1 MRKIVQRFL
10 TIFGLSAFSAF
21 VAATLVALWHIVNT
35 PQPLESVLPGN
46 AHIYR
51 WRRGHIFYKTLG
63 NEDAPPLVL
72 LHAPGIGAS
81 AYEMRKIM
89 QALAQHYH
97 VYALD
102 LLGFGLSDHPQIDY
116 SGEMY
121 INMCLDF
128 LTEVVA
134 QPATLLA
141 SGLSCSY
148 AAIVAKRF
156 PETCTHLVLISPLA
170 LFGGEQAQN
179 FWSKLMQQ
187 PLAGFLLYAIL
198 STRGALRFKVARQHS
213 PHQGQISES
222 DVEYLY
228 ATTHQFGAEFA
239 VMAELAGKLVVD
251 ASQQFEA
258 LRQPTLVIWGAR
270 ALNNTNTQAITSQ
283 QNMPAQTE
291 IALMP
296 DAGTF
301 VHEEYPALV
310 IANILGWREEGKT
323 ATAQV
328 KRPVV
333 EKPAVEESGT
343 SETEPETEEALMTYC
358 VKCKKKT
365 PMQDAQEVTTKNGNP
380 AIKGKCSICGTG
392 QFRMGRL
399 SKEPI

>member
-10 TIFGLSAFSAF
+10 TILVFFGLGAFSTF

-116 SGEMY
+116 SAETY
-121 INMCLDF
+121 INMCHDF

-141 SGLSCSY
+141 SGLSCNY

-179 FWSKLMQQ
+179 FWSKLMKQ
-187 PLAGFLLYAIL
+187 PVAGFLLYAIL
-198 STRGALRFKVARQHS
+198 STRSALRSKVARQHS

-228 ATTHQFGAEFA
+228 ATTHQFGAEYA
-239 VMAELAGKLVVD
+239 VMVA
-251 ASQQFEA
+251 
-258 LRQPTLVIWGAR
+258 T
-270 ALNNTNTQAITSQ
+270 TNIS
-283 QNMPAQTE
+283 
-291 IALMP
+291 
-296 DAGTF
+296 
-301 VHEEYPALV
+301 Y
-310 IANILGWREEGKT
+310 LGSPG
-323 ATAQV
+323 
-328 KRPVV
+328 
-333 EKPAVEESGT
+333 
-343 SETEPETEEALMTYC
+343 
-358 VKCKKKT
+358 
-365 PMQDAQEVTTKNGNP
+365 
-380 AIKGKCSICGTG
+380 IK
-392 QFRMGRL
+392 
-399 SKEPI
+399 